1 MFKVKQIMGGIIYN
15 PDNVEITKKEIYN
28 DIIEYSIPDEYFFE
42 SCGTSYGNHIYGTIN
57 LNNYYIIKK
66 RDEQTNTI

>member
-1 MFKVKQIMGGIIYN
+1 MLIVKKVMMGTIEN
-15 PDNVEITKKEIYN
+15 PLNVEITKKEIYN

-57 LNNYYIIKK
+57 LNNNYIIKK

>member
-1 MFKVKQIMGGIIYN
+1 MMGTIEN
-15 PDNVEITKKEIYN
+15 PLNVEITKKEIYN

>member
-1 MFKVKQIMGGIIYN
+1 MGGIIYN

>member
-1 MFKVKQIMGGIIYN
+1 MLIVKKVMMGTIEN
-15 PDNVEITKKEIYN
+15 PLNVEITKKEIYN

>member
-1 MFKVKQIMGGIIYN
+1 MFKVKKVMMGTIEN
-15 PDNVEITKKEIYN
+15 PLNVEITKKEIYN
-28 DIIEYSIPDEYFFE
+28 DIIEYSIPDEYYFE

-66 RDEQTNTI
+66 RDESASI